1 MKSFAVVAMVCDA
14 HTHTDRQTHTHTH
27 VCLHAYA
34 LVHTYTQ
41 HTPAPTSCYV
51 LFTRRCIGM
60 HGTCSFARNPCP
72 DVMSVHAE
80 NLSHVL
86 TAHGS
91 LLVLRCHV
99 NFGMISQEM
108 KIQTCCRQ
116 TDTTLIFFCAAVCVC
131 LCVYLHVCC
140 ACCDYRV

>member
-1 MKSFAVVAMVCDA
+1 MTHT
-14 HTHTDRQTHTHTH
+14 HTHTDRHTHTHTYAYTPMHSCTPTHSTHLHPLH
-27 VCLHAYA
+27 VMCCSLADA
-34 LVHTYTQ
+34 M
-41 HTPAPTSCYV
+41 PC
-51 LFTRRCIGM
+51 M

-131 LCVYLHVCC
+131 LCEYLHVCC